1 MGFVIQSTSTN
12 NNNNANS
19 IAIPKPSGLAVG
31 NLMVAVLTANDAA
44 TTTVTTLSGWT
55 DAISQAGNGGAS
67 IQFKI
72 ATAGDVAASDFTFA
86 FSRTTVVAG
95 SMLRLSNNLTTGI
108 LGGTNAYN
116 ATISATSSPT
126 NTIAITPSNK
136 EALIVVAMVARDNAV
151 PFAGGNDSVTSYNTV
166 PTLSF
171 TELHDKGA
179 SNSKASGAAYAVQA
193 VAAELTSYGA
203 VFTSNKDRYLSILA
217 VFNPVVDDSG
227 SNTLATTNSPTFAQA
242 GVADTIGGTTILAT
256 TSTTQFAQS
265 GKIVDPSPWTPAV
278 KTVPAWTDQI
288 K

>member
-12 NNNNANS
+12 NSNNANS

-44 TTTVTTLSGWT
+44 TTSVTTLSGWT
-55 DAISQAGNGGAS
+55 SAITQSGNGGAS

-72 ATAGDVAASDFTFA
+72 ADAGDVAASNFTFA

-95 SMLRLSNNLTTGI
+95 SMLRLSNNLITGI

-116 ATISATSSPT
+116 ASITATSSPT
-126 NTIAITPSNK
+126 NTISITPSSK
-136 EALIVVAMVARDNAV
+136 EALIVVAVVARDNAL

-179 SNSKASGAAYAVQA
+179 NNSKASGAAYAIQA
-193 VAAELTSYGA
+193 VAAEFTSYGA

-217 VFNPVVDDSG
+217 VFNPIVDDSG

-256 TSTTQFAQS
+256 TSTTQFIQS
-265 GKIVDPSPWTPAV
+265 GKVEDIFTWTPEV
-278 KTVPAWTDQI
+278 KTATTWTPEI